1 VVGVRVAVAV
11 LEDGLKVQA
20 AVEGLLS
27 AVVVLAAAVAMPAV
41 VA

>member
-1 VVGVRVAVAV
+1 VVWVRVAVAV
-11 LEDGLKVQA
+11 LEAGLKVQA

-27 AVVVLAAAVAMPAV
+27 AVVAQAAAVATPT